1 MNIVI
6 THAYSFKQSFWFPG
20 CQICPG
26 QFLDTSDRTGDMKAW
41 VRNILN
47 GLRATRGATQ
57 KCTIALDW
65 KQKLHSFE

>member
-26 QFLDTSDRTGDMKAW
+26 QFLDTSDRS
-41 VRNILN
+41 RRHE
-47 GLRATRGATQ
+47 GLGAKHT
-57 KCTIALDW
+57 KW
-65 KQKLHSFE
+65 FEGHSGRHSEMYNSFGLEAKIT